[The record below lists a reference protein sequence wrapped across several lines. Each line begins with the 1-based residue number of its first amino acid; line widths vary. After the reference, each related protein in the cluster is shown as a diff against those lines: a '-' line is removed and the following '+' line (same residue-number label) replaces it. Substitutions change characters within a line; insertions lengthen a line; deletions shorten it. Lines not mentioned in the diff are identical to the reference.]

1 MRTKETKENQND
13 DISKL
18 YEEVAHKVSE
28 IRRASGLSHWELAD
42 KLGVP
47 VCYTEILENGILVQK
62 DGKRFLRWRGCPF
75 EKEELLKISKQ
86 LPNRIAP
93 NPCARAIDSETVFFC
108 PVTINSAAIFDELQG
123 LAKCQDITAYLTR
136 QVVGWFTLKYR
147 LFYRQFCLRHGRKNA
162 ELLKQRLLSTLAKYE
177 AQA

>member
-1 MRTKETKENQND
+1 MRTKETQEKKND

-62 DGKRFLRWRGCPF
+62 TSSCYRRKYGKSCKF
-75 EKEELLKISKQ
+75 
-86 LPNRIAP
+86 
-93 NPCARAIDSETVFFC
+93 
-108 PVTINSAAIFDELQG
+108 
-123 LAKCQDITAYLTR
+123 R
-136 QVVGWFTLKYR
+136 QY
-147 LFYRQFCLRHGRKNA
+147 
-162 ELLKQRLLSTLAKYE
+162 
-177 AQA
+177 